1 MCCRAAAP
9 HSATRRAAAGLLK
22 CVVTSEMGWLFPA
35 RSSALQ
41 GFQGYRGFF
50 VGFCEVMTTADAA
63 YAGGGASCRRR
74 RFLRFLRQRRSRGPG
89 PGLRRWR
96 RTRAMPVYDDGGGGR
111 ARWTATAA
119 HDFSGGGDA
128 AAAPAAAAG
137 RRRTRS
143 TTTLLAMAGRADTR
157 SARHP
162 DEGLSFVRVIHAY
175 ACATRTRCGGGHAY
189 AGPPRTWWQ
198 VWAVHPVCS
207 TLSTAGGARPTLV
220 QDSIAVWAPHPHVT
234 LSRAGGSRPTLA
246 QDSSGVGAPPAR
258 DHCQPD
264 TLAVT

>member
-119 HDFSGGGDA
+119 HDFGDGGRA
-128 AAAPAAAAG
+128 
-137 RRRTRS
+137 RRRRWWRWRAGLTRGRPG
-143 TTTLLAMAGRADTR
+143 TLTR
-157 SARHP
+157 GYH
-162 DEGLSFVRVIHAY
+162 EGLPVTYGGLTGYSYNAVVGRSSPKTVQRCGRPTRARRHSK
-175 ACATRTRCGGGHAY
+175 ATRA
-189 AGPPRTWWQ
+189 
-198 VWAVHPVCS
+198 
-207 TLSTAGGARPTLV
+207 
-220 QDSIAVWAPHPHVT
+220 
-234 LSRAGGSRPTLA
+234 
-246 QDSSGVGAPPAR
+246 
-258 DHCQPD
+258 
-264 TLAVT
+264 